1 MGRKAKSSESMLKP
15 ADLFAA
21 WRTGWSPADVN
32 AVLDRLEKIGDPN
45 DPPADD
51 EDDDIDP
58 IVPPADDEDDDIDPI
73 VPPADDKDDNDPN
86 NPPADD
92 KDDANATLDAM
103 KQVALEVENQR
114 LKAEIQKLQNLNK
127 HKDVSSDN
135 NQKSCEAALID
146 ALQSCF
152 D

>member
-45 DPPADD
+45 D
-51 EDDDIDP
+51 
-58 IVPPADDEDDDIDPI
+58 PPADDEDDDIDPI

>member
-1 MGRKAKSSESMLKP
+1 MGRKAKNSESMLKP

-21 WRTGWSPADVN
+21 WRAGWSPADVN

-51 EDDDIDP
+51 EDDDNDP
-58 IVPPADDEDDDIDPI
+58 IVPPADDED
-73 VPPADDKDDNDPN
+73 DDNDPN

-103 KQVALEVENQR
+103 KHVALEVENQR

-127 HKDVSSDN
+127 HKDVSGDN